1 MFRRTGDQ
9 VQLKNAAMV
18 EPGTS
23 TSYSSSSSSSSSSSG
38 SDMDAFGGH
47 RRITRPARR
56 PGFQRLELHEL
67 YEVRQMQAAARRAA
81 DAEARGD
88 GAGNA
93 LDPLALPEPALMNQ
107 ERNGA
112 EVVVRPGNWYM
123 NQRFQAA
130 LSTTAILCSVALLVY
145 LGSTLWIRIKYRD
158 LLRASTRKAYA
169 EHADLP
175 LFSGCDEMA
184 CQLYMAAIRSSINK
198 SQDPCQN
205 FYGFVCDGW
214 KHQHRLLS
222 VVDAAQD
229 TMYKRALTAIKRVS
243 QDSHN
248 QAKTASSAMSVE
260 KKVAALAKSCME
272 LSESSL
278 EDLKRFMFERH
289 LPWPERSRWDPLAI
303 LLDLSGNWNVH
314 LWFQVNIRLSPFRVG
329 STEPVLK
336 IVPSAAFRSWMAT
349 MRAFAGHP
357 TGSTPSLHYR
367 RYVRKMLRL
376 FGGSESASREI
387 VSTIEAMN
395 KLTLETLGPAMNV
408 PEPRIVRMS
417 IRNLTE
423 TGTLRIATG
432 RMVLLFNELFM
443 WARRFSAS
451 DMVQVENLGLL
462 RSVVYILGLEAE
474 TQEALTL
481 SLGLRVAHEL
491 GWMAHRGIADVTLEL
506 AGLPRS
512 AHTRRCLVQIE
523 STVGVGWLSLFPKHE
538 ETESF
543 VRDVRDVLIDAVARR
558 SKAFLQLRAHSTS
571 IPWNSDSFLAS
582 VLPEPSRRAR
592 FFIDWLNLMVGRW
605 RLQEQDITNVLKPGS
620 LLSHRWSF
628 QGALTVAE
636 DYFVFPFYHS
646 DLPPAVN
653 YGGAGRL
660 IADEVLRGLFHE
672 LAYNQSQNR
681 NNQGRTGFI
690 QHSNYTLSPDWPPYH
705 VDTKALLAAL
715 SAYRLAVVQD
725 LSSAYARLS
734 SLAQDRLF
742 FVSSC
747 YTLCSSSH
755 YVDPLYGDARRRCN
769 EPVKQLSEFAAAF
782 RCKAPFPKL

>member
-1 MFRRTGDQ
+1 MPETGTR
-9 VQLKNAAMV
+9 A
-18 EPGTS
+18 S
-23 TSYSSSSSSSSSSSG
+23 CSSSSSSDSSSSS
-38 SDMDAFGGH
+38 SDAGVDPVGGGC
-47 RRITRPARR
+47 RVARPARR
-56 PGFQRLELHEL
+56 PGLQRLELHEL
-67 YEVRQMQAAARRAA
+67 HEVRQMQAAARRAA
-81 DAEARGD
+81 DAAARGD
-88 GAGNA
+88 GAGTA
-93 LDPLALPEPALMNQ
+93 LDTLGLAEPAPMNQ
-107 ERNGA
+107 ERNDV
-112 EVVVRPGNWYM
+112 EVVVRPGNRYM
-123 NQRFQAA
+123 NRRFQAV
-130 LSTTAILCSVALLVY
+130 LSTTAILCSVALLIY
-145 LGSTLWIRIKYRD
+145 LGSTLWIRIKFRD
-158 LLRASTRKAYA
+158 LLRGSTRRPYA

-184 CQLYMAAIRSSINK
+184 CQLYLAAIRTSINK
-198 SQDPCQN
+198 SQDPCKD
-205 FYGFVCDGW
+205 FYGYVCDGW

-222 VVDAAQD
+222 VVDAAED
-229 TMYKRALTAIKRVS
+229 TMYKHALNVIQQAF

-248 QAKTASSAMSVE
+248 QAQAVSSVTSVE
-260 KKVAALAKSCME
+260 KKVAALARSCIE
-272 LSESSL
+272 LAESSL
-278 EDLKRFMFERH
+278 QDLRRFMFERH
-289 LPWPERSRWDPLAI
+289 LPWPEKSRWDPLAI

-314 LWFQVNIRLSPFRVG
+314 LWFQVNIRLSPLHVG

-357 TGSTPSLHYR
+357 TGSAPWLRYR

-376 FGGSESASREI
+376 FGGSESASGEI
-387 VSTIEAMN
+387 VSTIEAMD
-395 KLTLETLGPAMNV
+395 KLTLEILGPAMNV

-423 TGTLRIATG
+423 TATLLIGTG
-432 RMVLLFNELFM
+432 RLVLLFNEHFM
-443 WARRFSAS
+443 WARRFSPS
-451 DMVQVENLGLL
+451 DIVQVENLGLL
-462 RSVVYILGLEAE
+462 RSVVYILGLNTQ

-481 SLGLRVAHEL
+481 SLGLRVANEL
-491 GWMAHRGIADVTLEL
+491 GWMAHREIADVTLEL
-506 AGLPRS
+506 SGLPPS

-523 STVGVGWLSLFPKHE
+523 STVGVGWLSLFPKHQE
-538 ETESF
+538 AESF
-543 VRDVRDVLIDAVARR
+543 VRDVRDVLIDDVARR
-558 SKAFLQLRAHSTS
+558 SKAFLHLRVHSTATPS
-571 IPWNSDSFLAS
+571 NRDSFLAS

-592 FFIDWLNLMVGRW
+592 FFIHWLNLMVGRW

-646 DLPPAVN
+646 DLPSAVN

-672 LAYNQSQNR
+672 LAYNQSRSR
-681 NNQGRTGFI
+681 NNRGRTGFFE
-690 QHSNYTLSPDWPPYH
+690 HSNYTLASDWPPYH

-715 SAYRLAVVQD
+715 SAYRVAVVQD

-747 YTLCSSSH
+747 YALCSSGH

-769 EPVKQLSEFAAAF
+769 EPIKQLSEFAAAF
-782 RCKAPFPKL
+782 RCKAPFTKL

>member
-1 MFRRTGDQ
+1 MFRRTGDR
-9 VQLKNAAMV
+9 VELKNAAML
-18 EPGTS
+18 ESGTS
-23 TSYSSSSSSSSSSSG
+23 TSYSSSSSSSSSSDSG
-38 SDMDAFGGH
+38 VDASGGR

-67 YEVRQMQAAARRAA
+67 QEVRQMQAAARRAA
-81 DAEARGD
+81 DAAARGD
-88 GAGNA
+88 GAGA
-93 LDPLALPEPALMNQ
+93 ARDPPALPEPAPMNQ
-107 ERNGA
+107 EQNDV
-112 EVVVRPGNWYM
+112 EVVVQPGHWYM
-123 NQRFQAA
+123 NPTFQAV
-130 LSTTAILCSVALLVY
+130 LSATAILCSVALLIY

-158 LLRASTRKAYA
+158 LLSASTRRAYA
-169 EHADLP
+169 DHADLP

-184 CQLYMAAIRSSINK
+184 CQLYMAALRTSINK
-198 SQDPCQN
+198 SQDPCKD

-214 KHQHRLLS
+214 KHQHHLLS
-222 VVDAAQD
+222 VVDAAED
-229 TMYKRALTAIKRVS
+229 TMYKRALNAIKRAS
-243 QDSHN
+243 QDSQN
-248 QAKTASSAMSVE
+248 QAQTASSATSVE
-260 KKVAALAKSCME
+260 KKVAALARSCME

-278 EDLKRFMFERH
+278 QDLRRFMFERH
-289 LPWPERSRWDPLAI
+289 LPWPEKSRWDPLAI

-314 LWFQVNIRLSPFRVG
+314 LWFQIYIRLSPLRVG

-357 TGSTPSLHYR
+357 TGSAPSLRYR
-367 RYVRKMLRL
+367 RYVHKMLRL
-376 FGGSESASREI
+376 FDGSESSSGEI

-395 KLTLETLGPAMNV
+395 KLTLETLGPAMNA

-423 TGTLRIATG
+423 TATLRIATG
-432 RMVLLFNELFM
+432 RLVLLLNEHFM
-443 WARRFSAS
+443 WARRFSPN
-451 DMVQVENLGLL
+451 DIVQVENLGLL
-462 RSVVYILGLEAE
+462 RSVAYILGFEAE

-491 GWMAHRGIADVTLEL
+491 GWMAHRDIADVTLEL
-506 AGLPRS
+506 AGLPPS
-512 AHTRRCLVQIE
+512 AHARRCLVQIE
-523 STVGVGWLSLFPKHE
+523 STVGVAWLSLFPKHQE
-538 ETESF
+538 VESF
-543 VRDVRDVLIDAVARR
+543 VRDVRDVLIDAVTRQ
-558 SKAFLQLRAHSTS
+558 SKAFLQLRAHSTA
-571 IPWNSDSFLAS
+571 IPSNSDSFLAS

-592 FFIDWLNLMVGRW
+592 FFMDWLNLMVGRW

-620 LLSHRWSF
+620 LLNHRWSF

-660 IADEVLRGLFHE
+660 IADEVLRGLFHQ
-672 LAYNQSQNR
+672 LVYNQSHHR
-681 NNQGRTGFI
+681 NNRGLTGLF
-690 QHSNYTLSPDWPPYH
+690 QHSNYTLTSDWPPYH

-747 YTLCSSSH
+747 YTLCSSNH

-769 EPVKQLSEFAAAF
+769 EPIKQLSEFAAAF
-782 RCKAPFPKL
+782 RCKVPFTEL

>member
-1 MFRRTGDQ
+1 
-9 VQLKNAAMV
+9 
-18 EPGTS
+18 
-23 TSYSSSSSSSSSSSG
+23 
-38 SDMDAFGGH
+38 MDAFGGH

-481 SLGLRVAHEL
+481 SLGLH
-491 GWMAHRGIADVTLEL
+491 
-506 AGLPRS
+506 
-512 AHTRRCLVQIE
+512 
-523 STVGVGWLSLFPKHE
+523 
-538 ETESF
+538 
-543 VRDVRDVLIDAVARR
+543 VRDVLIDAVARR

-592 FFIDWLNLMVGRW
+592 FFIDC
-605 RLQEQDITNVLKPGS
+605 
-620 LLSHRWSF
+620 F

>member
-1 MFRRTGDQ
+1 M
-9 VQLKNAAMV
+9 LEA
-18 EPGTS
+18 GTRAS
-23 TSYSSSSSSSSSSSG
+23 CSSSSSSDSSSSSSDADVDPVGGG
-38 SDMDAFGGH
+38 SRVA
-47 RRITRPARR
+47 RPAKR
-56 PGFQRLELHEL
+56 PGLQRLELHEL
-67 YEVRQMQAAARRAA
+67 HEVRQMQAAARRAA
-81 DAEARGD
+81 DAAARGD
-88 GAGNA
+88 GAGTA
-93 LDPLALPEPALMNQ
+93 LDTLGPAEPAPMNQ
-107 ERNGA
+107 EGNDV
-112 EVVVRPGNWYM
+112 EVVVRPENWYM
-123 NQRFQAA
+123 NRRFQAV
-130 LSTTAILCSVALLVY
+130 LSTTAILCSVALLIY

-158 LLRASTRKAYA
+158 ILRASTRRAYA

-184 CQLYMAAIRSSINK
+184 CQLFLAAIRTSINK
-198 SQDPCQN
+198 SQDPCKD
-205 FYGFVCDGW
+205 FYGYVCDGW

-222 VVDAAQD
+222 VVDAAED
-229 TMYKRALTAIKRVS
+229 TMYKHALNVIQQAS

-248 QAKTASSAMSVE
+248 KAQAVWSVTSVE
-260 KKVAALAKSCME
+260 KKVTALARSCIE

-278 EDLKRFMFERH
+278 QDLRRFMFERH
-289 LPWPERSRWDPLAI
+289 LPWPEKSRWDPLAI

-314 LWFQVNIRLSPFRVG
+314 LWFQVSIRLSPLHYG

-349 MRAFAGHP
+349 MRAFTGHP
-357 TGSTPSLHYR
+357 TGSAPWLRYHM
-367 RYVRKMLRL
+367 YVRQMLRL
-376 FGGSESASREI
+376 FDGSESASGEI
-387 VSTIEAMN
+387 VSTIEAMD

-423 TGTLRIATG
+423 TATLLIGTG
-432 RMVLLFNELFM
+432 RLVLLFNEHFM
-443 WARRFSAS
+443 WARRFSPS
-451 DMVQVENLGLL
+451 DIVQVENLGLL
-462 RSVVYILGLEAE
+462 RSVVYILGLNTE

-481 SLGLRVAHEL
+481 SLGLRVANEL
-491 GWMAHRGIADVTLEL
+491 GWMAHREIADVTLEL
-506 AGLPRS
+506 SGLPPS

-523 STVGVGWLSLFPKHE
+523 STVGVGWLSLFPKHQE
-538 ETESF
+538 AESF
-543 VRDVRDVLIDAVARR
+543 VRDVRDVLIDDVARR
-558 SKAFLQLRAHSTS
+558 SKAFLQLRAYSTATPS
-571 IPWNSDSFLAS
+571 NRDSFLAS

-605 RLQEQDITNVLKPGS
+605 RLQERGITNVLKPGS

-628 QGALTVAE
+628 HGALTVTE
-636 DYFVFPFYHS
+636 DYFVFPLYHS

-672 LAYNQSQNR
+672 LAYNQSRSR
-681 NNQGRTGFI
+681 NNRGRTGFFE
-690 QHSNYTLSPDWPPYH
+690 HSNYTLASDWPPYH

-715 SAYRLAVVQD
+715 SAYRVAVVQD

-747 YTLCSSSH
+747 YALCSSGH

-769 EPVKQLSEFAAAF
+769 EPIKQLSEFAAAF
-782 RCKAPFPKL
+782 RCKAPFTKL